1 VALRLVVGAAVD
13 RGALVDAVA
22 AAGTPCTAQSVDD
35 AGRHWD
41 VSGSVYASTDA
52 AEERVIIVMRDVTTI
67 VQLQESVRRG
77 EQLAA
82 MGELVAGVA
91 HEVRNPLFGMSIALD
106 AYEPTVNR
114 DEDSAEMFTSLRQWI
129 ARLNLLMENLLQY
142 GKTWNVDLREGF
154 LNDVIAEAVTISS
167 SEAARARV
175 RIRNA
180 CADEGL
186 PMLMDSA
193 RLVQAIQNL
202 IINAIQHS
210 ERGSE
215 VVVDARRDG
224 ERIECT
230 VKDRGPGF
238 REGDLKRIFEPF
250 FTRRRGGTGLGLS
263 IVQRVVDEHGG
274 TVAAENDAGGGAI
287 VRLRFPEFQTP

>member
-1 VALRLVVGAAVD
+1 
-13 RGALVDAVA
+13 
-22 AAGTPCTAQSVDD
+22 
-35 AGRHWD
+35 
-41 VSGSVYASTDA
+41 
-52 AEERVIIVMRDVTTI
+52 MRDVTTI

-91 HEVRNPLFGMSIALD
+91 HEVRNPLFGMTITLD
-106 AYEPTVNR
+106 AYEPSVKR
-114 DEDSAEMFTSLRQWI
+114 DDDAAEMFTSLRQWI

-142 GKTWNVDLREGF
+142 GKTWNVELREGF
-154 LNDVIAEAVTISS
+154 LNDVIAEAVTTSS
-167 SEAARARV
+167 SEAAQARV
-175 RIRNA
+175 RLRNA

-186 PMLMDSA
+186 PMLMDSP

-202 IINAIQHS
+202 VINAIQHS
-210 ERGSE
+210 ARGSE
-215 VVVDARRDG
+215 VVVEARRNG
-224 ERIECT
+224 ERIECI
-230 VKDRGPGF
+230 VKDCGPGF

-274 TVAAENDAGGGAI
+274 TVTAENDPAGGAI
-287 VRLRFPEFQTP
+287 VRLRFPEFQST